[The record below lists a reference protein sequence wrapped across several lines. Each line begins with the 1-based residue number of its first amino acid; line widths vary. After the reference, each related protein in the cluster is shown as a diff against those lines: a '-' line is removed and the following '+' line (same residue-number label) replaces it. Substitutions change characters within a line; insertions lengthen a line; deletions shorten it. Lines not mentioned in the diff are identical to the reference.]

1 MKYFTLLL
9 TFLLGTYA
17 MAQTTIGEF
26 ISSAATTNHLESI
39 VLNFGLEGLLQDSTN
54 LTVFAPSDAAIED
67 YAASIG
73 IEITEFLGSQEALKM
88 IQYHVI
94 QDQQILFA
102 NITNEIEVYTALGT
116 TMTCSASNS
125 TSEANEVSIATP
137 DFELDNG
144 VIHLVNAVVTPSM
157 SVYDWIDGSS
167 SHNYIKIAIDN
178 SGLTEMFQALTT
190 MTFFAPND
198 AAFINFTAE
207 NDIDIYDVL
216 YDPNVSS
223 VVMNHILD
231 ESLLFA
237 SDLLAGGAN
246 ATGTGESIVVFLD
259 ASGAAVA
266 NGAPIL
272 SADEM
277 THNGLIHSVGGI
289 IQPMTLLSDV
299 LQAQGLTLIDTLLS
313 FVGVNPAIN
322 FDPFEYT
329 LFAPTDSAI
338 LSFLEEGETT
348 LEDVLNDPEGLS
360 EGLLYHLTSGITL
373 SSQLT
378 DGMEISMES
387 SPDDIA
393 TVTFIGDSIF
403 INESMVIAADFSTFN
418 GVVHV
423 IDKVLE
429 QPESGCMDQMAC
441 NFNEDAVLEDGSCYS
456 IDALITTENNACLNG
471 TTGSISVDSVLY
483 NVTDDLEFGL
493 FDSDG
498 NELAE
503 NETGLFGELSA
514 GMYFVD
520 ISDGEECGQTFML
533 VITEPD
539 GEALEF
545 EASSTQNEDGTIE
558 GSTTISGG
566 LAPYSVGWYE
576 AATLELVDAMNLT
589 NGTYI
594 VAVTDANGCKVSEE
608 ITIDYTSSI
617 DAAEANS
624 FRIYPNPTNGLFQ
637 LETSQNGSLQLSVFN
652 ANGSI
657 VLEWN
662 GMSADVSSFD
672 LGEFPSGF
680 YTIQLIHQNVVSQQ
694 LILKND

>member
-39 VLNFGLEGLLQDSTN
+39 ALNFGLEGLLQDSTN

-167 SHNYIKIAIDN
+167 NHNYIKIAIDN

-207 NDIDIYDVL
+207 NDINIYDVL

-246 ATGTGESIVVFLD
+246 ATGNGESIVVFLD

-441 NFNEDAVLEDGSCYS
+441 NFNEEAVLDDGSCYS
-456 IDALITTENNACLNG
+456 IDASISTENIACLNG
-471 TTGSISVDSVLY
+471 ITGFISVDSVLF
-483 NVTDDLEFGL
+483 NQTDDLAFGL
-493 FDSDG
+493 FDLDG
-498 NELAE
+498 NQLAE
-503 NETGLFGELSA
+503 NETGLFEGLSA
-514 GMYFVD
+514 DLYFV
-520 ISDGEECGQTFML
+520 SVEDGEECGQVFMIE
-533 VITEPD
+533 ITQPD

-694 LILKND
+694 LLLKND